1 MQIDKNSVSA
11 ENQLKES
18 EYVSYIN
25 PEGKGR
31 RIMFVGNSITRHGV
45 NLEIGWNNDFG
56 MAASS
61 VQNDYVHVL
70 AEKMKEIYPDAVIC
84 VCQAALW
91 EMHYETGGDVFDYFS
106 KAREF
111 KADTIVMRIIENCD
125 YVSFKNELF
134 YNNYKLFIN
143 YLNSNDAQI
152 ILTSGFWKHPGDSD
166 IEAVAKEKGYDF
178 VYLGD
183 LGEDDAMKATGLFEH
198 TGVAGHPGDRGMR
211 KIADRIFNKMK
222 V

>member
-1 MQIDKNSVSA
+1 
-11 ENQLKES
+11 
-18 EYVSYIN
+18 
-25 PEGKGR
+25 
-31 RIMFVGNSITRHGV
+31 
-45 NLEIGWNNDFG
+45 
-56 MAASS
+56 
-61 VQNDYVHVL
+61 
-70 AEKMKEIYPDAVIC
+70 
-84 VCQAALW
+84 
-91 EMHYETGGDVFDYFS
+91 MHYETGGDVFDYFS